1 MANFNISIMEKR
13 KLNIL
18 FIATEYPS
26 KKCPKFNNFGGQG
39 SYLQNIA
46 NLLKKEKH
54 EVSVYIVSNKFLN
67 TIENG
72 IKIRQFGF
80 KINIP
85 LLSKFSNFINYIL
98 ISVYMTLKIYSEN
111 KKKKFDIIQYPS
123 FINFGV
129 ILFFPNNCKKICRIS
144 GITKLWREYNN
155 QNRNLIHIVSDFFEK
170 RRVQQAYKVFAPS
183 KIISNKASLEYSKK
197 IYTLVSPLSII
208 NKNII
213 NMKKKKIKEKYLL
226 YVGTLNRVK
235 GTDLLA
241 NAILKTFKKHKYIS
255 LIISGRNDNL
265 ERNKNSIDYVIKKCK
280 KFESR
285 IRYLGVLPKKE
296 VYNLYSNAEA
306 IIIPSRLD
314 NYPNVMIESILFKK
328 PIIGFLNS
336 SLDEVINH
344 GKTGFLGDKQNS
356 EYLFEKIDE
365 FLSLSNSKKKIL
377 DKNILNLKKKLK
389 SINYVKQLINFY
401 NQN

>member
-26 KKCPKFNNFGGQG
+26 KKSPKLNNYGGQA
-39 SYLQNIA
+39 SYLQNIS
-46 NLLKKEKH
+46 NLLRKEKH
-54 EVSVYIVSNKFLN
+54 EVSVYLISDKFLN

-85 LLSKFSNFINYIL
+85 LLKKFSNFINYIL
-98 ISVYMTLKIYSEN
+98 ISFYISLKIYSEN

-123 FINFGV
+123 FINFG
-129 ILFFPNNCKKICRIS
+129 IIIFFPNNCKKICRIS
-144 GITKLWREYNN
+144 GVTKLWREYNN
-155 QNRNLIHIVSDFFEK
+155 QNRNLLHIISDFFEK
-170 RRVQQAYKVFAPS
+170 RRVQQAHKVFAPS
-183 KIISNKASLEYSKK
+183 KIISKKASLEYSRK
-197 IYTLVSPLSII
+197 IYTLISPLSTID
-208 NKNII
+208 KNILNI
-213 NMKKKKIKEKYLL
+213 KKKKFKKKYLL
-226 YVGTLNRVK
+226 YIGTLNRVK

-241 NAILKTFKKHKYIS
+241 NAFLKVFKKYKNIS

-265 ERNKNSIDYVIKKCK
+265 ERNKKSIDYVFKKCK
-280 KFESR
+280 KFKSR
-285 IRYLGVLPKKE
+285 IKYLSVLPKKE
-296 VYNLYSNAEA
+296 IFNLYSQAEA

-336 SLDEVINH
+336 SLDEVIND

-356 EYLFEKIDE
+356 EFLYKKIDE

-377 DKNILNLKKKLK
+377 DKNILNLNKKLK
-389 SINYVKQLINFY
+389 NINYLKHLINFY

>member
-98 ISVYMTLKIYSEN
+98 ISFYMTLKIYSEN

-123 FINFGV
+123 FIN
-129 ILFFPNNCKKICRIS
+129 
-144 GITKLWREYNN
+144 Y
-155 QNRNLIHIVSDFFEK
+155 
-170 RRVQQAYKVFAPS
+170 
-183 KIISNKASLEYSKK
+183 
-197 IYTLVSPLSII
+197 
-208 NKNII
+208 
-213 NMKKKKIKEKYLL
+213 
-226 YVGTLNRVK
+226 
-235 GTDLLA
+235 
-241 NAILKTFKKHKYIS
+241 
-255 LIISGRNDNL
+255 
-265 ERNKNSIDYVIKKCK
+265 
-280 KFESR
+280 
-285 IRYLGVLPKKE
+285 
-296 VYNLYSNAEA
+296 
-306 IIIPSRLD
+306 
-314 NYPNVMIESILFKK
+314 
-328 PIIGFLNS
+328 
-336 SLDEVINH
+336 
-344 GKTGFLGDKQNS
+344 
-356 EYLFEKIDE
+356 
-365 FLSLSNSKKKIL
+365 
-377 DKNILNLKKKLK
+377 
-389 SINYVKQLINFY
+389 
-401 NQN
+401 

>member
-26 KKCPKFNNFGGQG
+26 KKSPKFNNYGGQA
-39 SYLQNIA
+39 SYLQNIS
-46 NLLKKEKH
+46 NLLRKEKH
-54 EVSVYIVSNKFLN
+54 EVSIYLVSDKFLN

-72 IKIRQFGF
+72 IKIKQFGF

-85 LLSKFSNFINYIL
+85 LLRKFSNFINYIL
-98 ISVYMTLKIYSEN
+98 ISFFMSLEIYFEN
-111 KKKKFDIIQYPS
+111 KKKKIDIIQYPS

-129 ILFFPNNCKKICRIS
+129 TLFFPNNCKKICRIS
-144 GITKLWREYNN
+144 GVTKLWRKYNN
-155 QNRNLIHIVSDFFEK
+155 QNRNLIHIISDFFEK
-170 RRVQQAYKVFAPS
+170 RRVQQAHKVFAPS
-183 KIISNKASLEYSKK
+183 KIISKKASLEYSKK

-208 NKNII
+208 DKNIL
-213 NMKKKKIKEKYLL
+213 NMKKKKFKEKYLL

-265 ERNKNSIDYVIKKCK
+265 ERNKNSIDYVFKKCK
-280 KFESR
+280 KFKSR
-285 IRYLGVLPKKE
+285 IKYLSVLSKKE
-296 VYNLYSNAEA
+296 VYNLYSKAEA

-328 PIIGFLNS
+328 PIIGFFNS
-336 SLDEVINH
+336 SLDEVIND
-344 GKTGFLGDKQNS
+344 GKTGFLGNKQNS
-356 EYLFEKIDE
+356 QYLFEKIDE